1 MKKNIK
7 ILVSLLILFL
17 VFTNLN
23 AKENSVVKDVKKA
36 LSSYAGMAE
45 LKKRGFNIKSM
56 DNLESLEEIYNY
68 LYPYMVQD
76 GISLDNTIS
85 FYDKKSYRTFNF
97 KQHYTVQFTD
107 DYGTK
112 AELAAKGY
120 KENEIFAYFSKGTD
134 VYRGGKFIWE
144 KQKSF
149 PEFGEWNIKQFPPI
163 SGENFIYFY
172 PLYYTEK
179 FYTDYWKQAS
189 SKDFIIL
196 DLRLHSGGDYPISLF
211 FDYLDDVK
219 YQGKLIII
227 IDSSSTAGEYLLEY
241 RMTKW
246 QNGQEVPRSFTFTTI
261 GENTPGFGNFNG
273 EWKRIE
279 SDNLIIWGIRP
290 NVNKWKKYD
299 EGVGIMPDIW
309 AENSE
314 DIFKTIEIFTGIKNF
329 SSYVSTYQKYI
340 SLYSEVNDNYL
351 LKLPPTIYK
360 TSDEKCYMENLE
372 QYINLIEKYIRNFIF
387 FKAQNFYTF
396 DIPESFNHIDDY
408 KVYLDYLSKLLDIQT
423 KWYDFCYANIEKRS
437 AIHKS
442 SLNKIWNKAKGL
454 SAEEYLQELEISVE
468 KSITVSE
475 KDLKDITDN
484 DYLDL
489 LASKVKFADDV
500 KTPNRRLE
508 GVFLLFNKLDILQ
521 REGFDLHKMDYMTK
535 PEEIINYLQPFFLSP
550 EGYPRDLHTNINIST
565 KDGKYYSVRQTSRY
579 IVFND
584 EYGTKAQLA
593 KKGYKE
599 NETMFYYPYHDGK
612 FWKGQKDWRTGKQ
625 IMAFPNYQYEQT
637 EWALKYYTT
646 DKSVYFKFRNFPH
659 PLNGGPKIEDDELQ
673 EMIDRLALETDK
685 ENVIFDI
692 SKNTG
697 GDSFTSQKISEA
709 VQKSGIKNVYIVID
723 KGAFSCGDHFPLC
736 AKDFY
741 FKQQNVTLIGY
752 PTMGG
757 TGSGDGE
764 TYIINFPDFQIE
776 ADIATSFQ
784 NSETEHE
791 GWGATPDV
799 YADTLEDALGAVKAL
814 TGDNKILPFE
824 SEQRKQR
831 NKTQKRWL
839 INDTIYEIE

>member
-1 MKKNIK
+1 MNKNIK
-7 ILVSLLILFL
+7 VLVSLFFLFL
-17 VFTNLN
+17 SFTNLH
-23 AKENSVVKDVKKA
+23 AKETSIGKDVKKA

-45 LKKRGFNIKSM
+45 LKNRGFNIKSIE
-56 DNLESLEEIYNY
+56 NLESLEEIYNY

-76 GISLDNTIS
+76 GIPLDNAIN
-85 FYDKKSYRTFNF
+85 FYDKKSYRTYNF

-120 KENEIFAYFSKGTD
+120 KENEIFAYFSKGMD

-149 PEFGEWNIKQFPPI
+149 PEFGERNLKQFPPI

-196 DLRLHSGGDYPISLF
+196 DMRLASNGDYPISLF

-219 YQGKLIII
+219 YQGKLIIL
-227 IDSSSTAGEYLLEY
+227 IDSSSSAGEYLLEY

-246 QNGQEVPRSFTFTTI
+246 QNGQEIPRSFTFTTI
-261 GENTPGFGNFNG
+261 GENTPGFGNFTG
-273 EWKRIE
+273 QWKRME
-279 SDNLIIWGIRP
+279 SDNLVIWGIRP
-290 NVNKWKKYD
+290 SINQWKKYD

-314 DIFKTIEIFTGIKNF
+314 DIFKTIEAVTGINDF
-329 SSYVSTYQKYI
+329 TNRVSLYQKFITNYTWLSDQQLYPFYI
-340 SLYSEVNDNYL
+340 PDSFKQIND
-351 LKLPPTIYK
+351 TE
-360 TSDEKCYMENLE
+360 T
-372 QYINLIEKYIRNFIF
+372 
-387 FKAQNFYTF
+387 
-396 DIPESFNHIDDY
+396 
-408 KVYLDYLSKLLDIQT
+408 YLDYLSKFIEIQS
-423 KWYDFCYANIEKRS
+423 KWYDFCYENINKKT
-437 AIHKS
+437 AIQKS
-442 SLNKIWNKAKGL
+442 LLNTFNKNNSEL
-454 SAEEYLQELEISVE
+454 SAEEYITQISKTVE
-468 KSITVSE
+468 DSITRSLKNLSE
-475 KDLKDITDN
+475 LKDD
-484 DYLDL
+484 DYMDL
-489 LASKVKFADDV
+489 LASRLVFNPDV
-500 KTPNRRLE
+500 KPENRQLE
-508 GVFLLFNKLDILQ
+508 GIFLLFNKLDILQ
-521 REGFDLHKMDYMTK
+521 KEGFDLHKMDYMTT

-565 KDGKYYSVRQTSRY
+565 KDGKYYSIRQTSRY

-584 EYGTKAQLA
+584 EYGTKAQLE

-612 FWKGQKDWRTGKQ
+612 FWKGQKDWRTGRQ

-659 PLNGGPKIEDDELQ
+659 PKNGGPTIEDEELQ
-673 EMIDRLALETDK
+673 KMIDQLALETDK

-697 GDSFTSQKISEA
+697 GDGFTSQKISEA
-709 VQKSGIKNVYIVID
+709 VQKSGIKNVYIIID

-814 TGDNKILPFE
+814 TGDNEILPFE

-831 NKTQKRWL
+831 NKNQKRWL